1 MKFYDL
7 KAGDTIEFTYVSV
20 HQIRTEMKLVIGN
33 GFFDVNDQFYE
44 YRTMSNVTR
53 VEPVELP
60 DPEIPTDGLVHK
72 IGDVVKI
79 IGNVPNWSEDPH
91 RHYFDEGEEVEIER
105 FSQYYGETV
114 YVCRRVGGS
123 LVQHVAPRFVL

>member
-7 KAGDTIEFTYVSV
+7 NAGDTIEFTYARV
-20 HQIRTEMKLVIGN
+20 HQIRTEIKIVMGT
-33 GFFDVNDQFYE
+33 GFYDMNDQFYE
-44 YRTMSNVTR
+44 YRSMSNVTR

-79 IGNVPNWSEDPH
+79 VGNVPNWSEDPM
-91 RHYFDEGEEVEIER
+91 RHYFDEGDEVEIER
-105 FSQYYGETV
+105 FSQYHGETV

-123 LVQHVAPRFVL
+123 LVQHVTPRFVQ